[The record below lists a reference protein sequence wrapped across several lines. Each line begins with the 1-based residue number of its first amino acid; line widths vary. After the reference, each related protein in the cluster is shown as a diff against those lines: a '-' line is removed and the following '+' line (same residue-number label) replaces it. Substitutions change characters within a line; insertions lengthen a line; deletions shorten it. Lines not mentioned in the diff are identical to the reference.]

1 MFNALNILLI
11 QWNELNSTQYY
22 DDVELMFD
30 GRRASKRKDIV
41 HNFDGR
47 IRAEC
52 CVFRLITIH
61 EVHLFAFLRNKFW
74 FACIIRVTDFA
85 VLGERRECARE
96 SGTNEKCFASK
107 FNLINPYYEEV
118 KLKLHQYTVV
128 IMGPIQLT
136 SHTRRNG
143 RDRRR
148 TRRFVIPLYVLCL
161 WRHFKEIPIRI

>member
-1 MFNALNILLI
+1 MNLIRLNIMMM
-11 QWNELNSTQYY
+11 LNWC
-22 DDVELMFD
+22 LM
-30 GRRASKRKDIV
+30 GGERASVNTLYIISTVESEPSVAR
-41 HNFDGR
+41 NF
-47 IRAEC
+47 IH
-52 CVFRLITIH
+52 VFRLITIH

-107 FNLINPYYEEV
+107 FNLINPYYKEV

-136 SHTRRNG
+136 SHSRRNG
-143 RDRRR
+143 RDRHR